1 MTLVPFTDCCAM
13 LGIDAKTLRNWLRQ
27 ANLEWA
33 AHPKDARLKCLSTE
47 QVEQVARLHARP
59 LPWPLSAPPALPEAA
74 PAKPES
80 QAQLLEASLLLPT
93 SMSEEADLIK
103 KLAALETQVT
113 SMQEQLAQLALA
125 LLREREL
132 RYEQRLSTLEGLV
145 RQALQ
150 PVPSSPEFQETV
162 RSEEQDTKPRPGR
175 CPHPAE
181 QRTRPLLPLIEYGAH
196 GQYVVICP
204 QEGELPLRPDSPEWF
219 AWLASVSS
227 FRFVGKHGR
236 FTACR
241 VYDKGPTRSWQAHRV
256 IHQRHYKPHLGVTE
270 HLTIDSLEQ
279 AAARLQSYVDS
290 RSLPEQ
296 FRVDISFCLQRSAT
310 VVWKC

>member
-1 MTLVPFTDCCAM
+1 MSLVPFTECCAM

-33 AHPKDARLKCLSTE
+33 AHPKDARLKCLTTE
-47 QVEQVARLHARP
+47 QVERLATLHARP
-59 LPWPLSAPPALPEAA
+59 LPSPLSASPAFPEAA
-74 PAKPES
+74 PAKPGS
-80 QAQLLEASLLLPT
+80 QAMQREAFLLLPT
-93 SMSEEADLIK
+93 FMSEEADLIK
-103 KLAALETQVT
+103 KLAALETRVT

-125 LLREREL
+125 LVHEREL
-132 RYEQRLSTLEGLV
+132 RSEQRLNTLEGLV
-145 RQALQ
+145 RQTLQ
-150 PVPSSPEFQETV
+150 PVPSSPTFQETV
-162 RSEEQDTKPRPGR
+162 RLQEQDTQARPAR

-196 GQYVVICP
+196 GRYVVICP
-204 QEGELPLRPDSPEWF
+204 QDGELPLSPNSPEWF

-227 FRFVGKHGR
+227 FRFVGKGGR

-270 HLTIDSLEQ
+270 CLTIDCLEQ
-279 AAARLQSYVDS
+279 AATKLQSYVDS
-290 RSLPEQ
+290 R
-296 FRVDISFCLQRSAT
+296 
-310 VVWKC
+310 